1 MKKVAVTV
9 LLALVLL
16 ATFTFLNPTLALTTN
31 TQKQKAETLLSI
43 LDNNNMS
50 IMSAFSRLDLQNI
63 TVPNAK
69 TAYNEGLA
77 HTKEAA
83 SLMNQE
89 NFSEACNEA
98 VKAMQKFEETLRLL
112 ETVSSVEPTKAE
124 VTAEE
129 TISLKA
135 NITRTIEHVERLENL
150 TTKATAA
157 GYNTSAIKKP
167 LEEIKQHLENAKRE
181 LYTQNLEGATEEL
194 STAKTLLEKL
204 TDPFA
209 QLTNRV
215 IESNTEQYLQKA
227 EIRVSA
233 AKANITRSATLTPD
247 AKEDAI
253 TALNNSEI
261 SLANAREQIEDNN
274 VDEAIEEL
282 EDAKKWEEE
291 SDRAISTVAVT
302 PTSVVPTTN
311 RGAPTNESLTPTNEN
326 ATRPEITAT
335 G

>member
-1 MKKVAVTV
+1 MAITV
-9 LLALVLL
+9 LIALVLL
-16 ATFTFLNPTLALTTN
+16 ATCTFLNPTLALTTEP
-31 TQKQKAETLLSI
+31 QKQKAEALFSI

-50 IMSAFSRLDLQNI
+50 IMLAFSKLDAQNI

-77 HTKEAA
+77 TSKEAA

-98 VKAMQKFEETLRLL
+98 IEAMQKFEEVLRLL
-112 ETVSSVEPTKAE
+112 ETVSPVEPTKTE

-150 TTKATAA
+150 TAKAASA
-157 GYNTSAIKKP
+157 GYNTTAIEKL
-167 LEEIKQHLENAKRE
+167 LEEAKQHLENATRE
-181 LYTQNLEGATEEL
+181 LRAMNLEKAIEEF
-194 STAKTLLEKL
+194 SIAQGLLDELKGYMNN
-204 TDPFA
+204 
-209 QLTNRV
+209 LTNLV
-215 IESNTEQYLQKA
+215 TESNTEQYLQEAKK
-227 EIRVSA
+227 RVSA
-233 AKANITRSATLTPD
+233 AKANITQSVTLTPK

-261 SLANAREQIEDNN
+261 SLANARDQIEENN

-291 SDRAISTVAVT
+291 SDRTISAVAAT
-302 PTSVVPTTN
+302 PNSVVPTTD
-311 RGAPTNESLTPTNEN
+311 RGSTTNESLTPTNEN
-326 ATRPEITAT
+326 ATRPKITAT
-335 G
+335 E